1 VHLEQTTV
9 DKLLAEHPDIEDLYP
24 LSPIQTLFFSA
35 NPARAHTGFDQWQ
48 CTLKGELDVSA
59 FEQAWHETVNRHAIL
74 RSSIHSEGLREP
86 LQIVKKRVDLPWTL
100 EDWSAVPAEQID
112 RRWKEFLKQDRVQP
126 LDLSEA
132 PVMRL
137 HLVRLAGNYWKF
149 SWSLPPFLL
158 DGWSWPLVFRDASRI
173 YGSLTRSAEPQLESA
188 PPYREYL
195 RWLQKHSFEESKEFW
210 SEMFSDFSEPTA
222 LPGAAPE
229 ASQSEERFVNHQIAV
244 PAGTAEAL
252 HAAARRLQLTPNSLV
267 QGAWALLLSR
277 QNNSAD
283 VVFGSTFSGRPTD
296 LDGAESIVGPFVNT
310 LPLRIAVHPQNTASL
325 FFQQVHSLLLKLSFH
340 QFTSLSEIQP
350 CTKVPE
356 RQRLFDS
363 LVVFQNYQIEDAA
376 KSFGGQVQILDFVGP
391 IHTNYPLLL
400 LVEPQAGL
408 QLTLVYDS
416 QVLARRT
423 VEGWGRDLAK
433 LLENIPIGLDR
444 RVGDLQ
450 AILSAPVDMDEER
463 SRQAAEVE
471 IQNFVPA
478 KSRSELAIA
487 AVWAEMFGL
496 DRVSVEENFFDLGGH
511 SLLLTRM
518 HRRLQETLYPE
529 LSIVTLFEH
538 PTVRSLAQHLDQA
551 GDASRGAA
559 TGESQH
565 RARQQ
570 RQALEQLRARLK
582 KSGS

>member
-1 VHLEQTTV
+1 
-9 DKLLAEHPDIEDLYP
+9 
-24 LSPIQTLFFSA
+24 
-35 NPARAHTGFDQWQ
+35 
-48 CTLKGELDVSA
+48 
-59 FEQAWHETVNRHAIL
+59 
-74 RSSIHSEGLREP
+74 
-86 LQIVKKRVDLPWTL
+86 
-100 EDWSAVPAEQID
+100 
-112 RRWKEFLKQDRVQP
+112 
-126 LDLSEA
+126 
-132 PVMRL
+132 
-137 HLVRLAGNYWKF
+137 
-149 SWSLPPFLL
+149 
-158 DGWSWPLVFRDASRI
+158 
-173 YGSLTRSAEPQLESA
+173 
-188 PPYREYL
+188 
-195 RWLQKHSFEESKEFW
+195 
-210 SEMFSDFSEPTA
+210 
-222 LPGAAPE
+222 
-229 ASQSEERFVNHQIAV
+229 
-244 PAGTAEAL
+244 
-252 HAAARRLQLTPNSLV
+252 
-267 QGAWALLLSR
+267 
-277 QNNSAD
+277 
-283 VVFGSTFSGRPTD
+283 
-296 LDGAESIVGPFVNT
+296 
-310 LPLRIAVHPQNTASL
+310 LPLRIAVHAQNTASL

-511 SLLLTRM
+511 SLLLTKM

-538 PTVRSLAQHLDQA
+538 PTVRALAQHLDQA